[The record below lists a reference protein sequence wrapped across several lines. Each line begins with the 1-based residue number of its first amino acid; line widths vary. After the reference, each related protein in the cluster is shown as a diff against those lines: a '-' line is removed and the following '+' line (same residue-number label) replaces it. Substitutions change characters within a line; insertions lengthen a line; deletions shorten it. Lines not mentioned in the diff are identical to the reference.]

1 MNSENDNVV
10 IYNSKE
16 GFNYL
21 QFKRLLNLGVNHAF
35 SLKPH
40 AFNTR
45 PGVVSDE
52 TFKKSVKNYKDFCQV
67 LGLDS
72 NMLVKPNQTHT
83 NIVKVVKNVPND
95 ISIEEDELKN
105 VDGLVTNVKGV
116 SLASVNADCILLLLY
131 DPIKNVIAN
140 IHSGWKGTF
149 GKISV
154 NGINK
159 MVDEYG
165 CNPEDIIV
173 CICPSIRKCH
183 FEVKEDVK
191 NMCESIFKYTNKLDE
206 IIEYIGKDAEQNDKW
221 KIDTVLITKILL
233 KDCGIKEENI
243 EDCGICSMCNSQIV
257 NSRRADGENF
267 GLGTAIISL

>member
-1 MNSENDNVV
+1 MNSENDDNVV

-83 NIVKVVKNVPND
+83 NIVKVVKNVPNG

-149 GKISV
+149 GEISV

-183 FEVKEDVK
+183 FEVDEDVK
-191 NMCESIFKYTNKLDE
+191 DLCVEIFGFTNQINDFEGMAESDRVS
-206 IIEYIGKDAEQNDKW
+206 IIEKQQK
-221 KIDTVLITKILL
+221 LIRKQELMFHLPI
-233 KDCGIKEENI
+233 
-243 EDCGICSMCNSQIV
+243 
-257 NSRRADGENF
+257 
-267 GLGTAIISL
+267 

>member
-83 NIVKVVKNVPND
+83 NIVKVVKNVPNG